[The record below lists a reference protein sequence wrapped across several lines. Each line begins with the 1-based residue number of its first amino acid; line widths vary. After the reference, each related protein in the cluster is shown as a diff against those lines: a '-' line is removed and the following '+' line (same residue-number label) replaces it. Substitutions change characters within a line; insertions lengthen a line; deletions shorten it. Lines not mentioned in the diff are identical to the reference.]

1 MQWVGGARGVG
12 GGGSRGGGV
21 GGWVRIELYLRHH
34 VGDDGYVTMG
44 WEWGL
49 ESRTVPWVSF
59 GRWLGGVGLG
69 DGWNVERGGV
79 GTLNCT

>member
-1 MQWVGGARGVG
+1 MGG
-12 GGGSRGGGV
+12 RGGG
-21 GGWVRIELYLRHH
+21 VRIELYLRHH
-34 VGDDGYVTMG
+34 VGDDHGVG
-44 WEWGL
+44 VGVR
-49 ESRTVPWVSF
+49 SRTVPWVSF